1 MSITIQIIILVIVN
15 CVKHILS
22 AMLNN
27 SSNLFLQ
34 YETHQKPEE
43 FYNEKAENDHSKK
56 LTFKEGYNKYLEN
69 CRQRNLIEGTIG
81 HYGGALA
88 VDFLLKIIYNVV
100 GFSFIA

>member
-15 CVKHILS
+15 YVKHILS

-43 FYNEKAENDHSKK
+43 FYNEKAEDDHSKK
-56 LTFKEGYNKYLEN
+56 ADIQGRLQQVFGELSTEKFNRRYHRTL
-69 CRQRNLIEGTIG
+69 RQS
-81 HYGGALA
+81 
-88 VDFLLKIIYNVV
+88 
-100 GFSFIA
+100 FSS